1 MLSLSG
7 CKCQRDASG
16 VSGIMPD
23 AQCRSAYNNGNERR
37 NMVYANARIYMQ
49 LPYRQI
55 YGQSP
60 WIQKRNGAI
69 TQKLKCLLN

>member
-37 NMVYANARIYMQ
+37 NMVYANARIYM
-49 LPYRQI
+49 
-55 YGQSP
+55 
-60 WIQKRNGAI
+60 
-69 TQKLKCLLN
+69 